1 MKLKLYPAGL
11 AGEIIPPPSK
21 SQGHRLLIANFLAG
35 GGGQVSGLSDSED
48 MRATIR
54 VMTALMERD
63 NREVLHCGESGST
76 LRFLIPVALA
86 LRGEGRFTGGGKLM
100 ERPQKPY
107 FEMFERQG
115 IACDLSD
122 GVLMVRGKLQA
133 GVFELAGNVSSQF
146 VTGLLYALPLLD
158 GESEI
163 RLTSPLESK
172 GYVDMTLEALARH
185 GIAVEE
191 LESGYRVAGGQVYQ
205 PCAAAVEAD
214 YSQAG
219 FFYGAR
225 AIGNDVTVT
234 GMNPVSRQGDRVIV
248 DYTER
253 LCAGGEVVL
262 DVSQCPDL
270 VPPLAL
276 MAALRAGE
284 RTVIAN
290 AARLRIKESDR
301 LETVTSELCKLGAVI
316 EERTEELIITG
327 VDGFHGG
334 EVVGHNDHRIA
345 MMVAI
350 AASRADGPVVL
361 DGAEAVNKSYPDFW
375 ADYARLGG
383 KFEEIEE
390 G

>member
-1 MKLKLYPAGL
+1 MKLKLYPARLQG
-11 AGEIIPPPSK
+11 AITPPPSK
-21 SQGHRLLIANFLAG
+21 SQGHRLLIASFLAG
-35 GGGQVSGLSDSED
+35 GDGNVPGISDSED

-54 VMTALMERD
+54 TMTALMEPD
-63 NREVLHCGESGST
+63 NRDVLHCGESGST
-76 LRFLIPVALA
+76 LRFLIPIALA
-86 LRGEGRFTGGGKLM
+86 CRGEGRFTGGGKLM

-107 FEMFERQG
+107 FDMFEKQG
-115 IACDLSD
+115 IACDLVD
-122 GVLMVRGKLQA
+122 GILTVRGRLQA

-158 GESEI
+158 GVSEI

-172 GYVDMTLEALARH
+172 GYVDMTLEALAQH

-191 LESGYRVAGGQVYQ
+191 LADGYRVSGGQTYKL
-205 PCAAAVEAD
+205 CDAAVEAD

-219 FFYGAR
+219 FFYAAE
-225 AIGNDVTVT
+225 AIGNAVAVT
-234 GMNPVSRQGDRVIV
+234 GMNPSSRQGDRMIV

-253 LCAGGEVVL
+253 LKGSGEVVL

-301 LETVTSELCKLGAVI
+301 LATVTSELRKLGAVI
-316 EERTEELIITG
+316 EEHPEELIITG
-327 VDGFHGG
+327 VGGFCGAA
-334 EVVGHNDHRIA
+334 VCGHNDHRIA
-345 MMVAI
+345 MMLAI
-350 AASRADGPVVL
+350 AASRASEPL
-361 DGAEAVNKSYPDFW
+361 ELAEAEAVNKSYPEFW
-375 ADYARLGG
+375 ADYVRLGG
-383 KFEEIEE
+383 KIEE
-390 G
+390 M

>member
-1 MKLKLYPAGL
+1 MKLKLYPAPL
-11 AGEIIPPPSK
+11 AGEITPPPSK

-54 VMTALMERD
+54 VMTALMERG
-63 NREVLHCGESGST
+63 NRELLHCGESGST

-86 LRGEGRFTGGGKLM
+86 LKGEGRFTGGGKLM

-107 FEMFERQG
+107 FEMFEQQG
-115 IACDLSD
+115 IACELSGD
-122 GVLMVRGKLQA
+122 VLTVRGRLQA
-133 GVFELAGNVSSQF
+133 GIFELAGNVSSQF

-172 GYVDMTLEALARH
+172 GYVDMTLEALAQH

-191 LESGYRVAGGQVYQ
+191 MEDGYRVAGGQVYQ
-205 PCAAAVEAD
+205 FCAAVVEAD

-219 FFYGAR
+219 FFYGAQ
-225 AIGNDVTVT
+225 AIGNDVAVI
-234 GMNPVSRQGDRVIV
+234 GMNQASRQGDRVIV

-253 LCAGGEVVL
+253 LQGCGEVVL

-301 LETVTSELCKLGAVI
+301 LATVTGELSKLGAVI
-316 EERTEELIITG
+316 EERPEELLITG
-327 VDGFHGG
+327 VDGFCGG
-334 EVVGHNDHRIA
+334 AVFAHNDHRIA
-345 MMVAI
+345 MMLAI
-350 AASRADGPVVL
+350 AASRASAPLVL
-361 DGAEAVNKSYPDFW
+361 DGAESVNKSYPDFW
-375 ADYARLGG
+375 TDYARLGG
-383 KFEEIEE
+383 KFEEIKE

>member
-1 MKLKLYPAGL
+1 MKLKLYPARLQG
-11 AGEIIPPPSK
+11 AITPPPSK
-21 SQGHRLLIANFLAG
+21 SQGHRLLIASFLAG
-35 GGGQVSGLSDSED
+35 GDGNVPGISDSED

-54 VMTALMERD
+54 TMTALMKPD
-63 NREVLHCGESGST
+63 NRDVLHCGESGST
-76 LRFLIPVALA
+76 LRFLIPIALA
-86 LRGEGRFTGGGKLM
+86 HKGEGRFTGGGKLM

-107 FEMFERQG
+107 FDMFEKQG
-115 IACDLSD
+115 IACALDD
-122 GVLMVRGKLQA
+122 GVLTVRGRLQA

-172 GYVDMTLEALARH
+172 GYVDMTLEALAQH

-191 LESGYRVAGGQVYQ
+191 MADGYRVSGGQTYK
-205 PCAAAVEAD
+205 PCDAAVEAD

-219 FFYGAR
+219 FFYAAE
-225 AIGNDVTVT
+225 AIGNAVAVT
-234 GMNPVSRQGDRVIV
+234 GMNPSSRQGDRMIV
-248 DYTER
+248 DYTKR
-253 LCAGGEVVL
+253 LKGSGEVVL

-301 LETVTSELCKLGAVI
+301 LATVTSELRKLGAVI
-316 EERTEELIITG
+316 EEHPEELIITG
-327 VDGFHGG
+327 VGGFHGAA
-334 EVVGHNDHRIA
+334 VCGHNDHRIA
-345 MMVAI
+345 MMLAI
-350 AASRADGPVVL
+350 AASRASEPL
-361 DGAEAVNKSYPDFW
+361 ELAEAEAVNKSYPNFW
-375 ADYARLGG
+375 VDYVRLGG
-383 KFEEIEE
+383 KIEE
-390 G
+390 M